1 MNRNELIARTKKF
14 AHNCVKLAASLP
26 STSIDNHVRN
36 QLNRCS
42 TSVAANYRATCLA
55 QSKAAFIAKI
65 SIVLEECDESF
76 FWLEFIKDEKLSVFP
91 LDELLKESEELTKIF
106 GRSRLTAIGKKEIT
120 QTDSSIFNLKSSI

>member
-1 MNRNELIARTKKF
+1 MDRSELIVRTKMF
-14 AHNCVKLAASLP
+14 AHDCVKLAASLP
-26 STSIDNHVRN
+26 NTSLGNHIRS

-76 FWLEFIKDEKLSVFP
+76 FWLEFIMDEKLVCQSIDI
-91 LDELLKESEELTKIF
+91 LIKESDELTKIF
-106 GRSRLTAIGKKEIT
+106 ARSRLTAVAKKET
-120 QTDSSIFNLKSSI
+120 NHVDQP